1 MRKGLISMFR
11 ELRSLGSG
19 TGGASGRVAAYELAD
34 NLLALL
40 NAVGWAGAAI
50 GLWAGDLLRMG
61 VFLSL
66 PVTASTAGIF
76 LHRPAIRAAAV
87 CGGIVKTQLRKQLFV
102 RLFQAGPQYVDHK
115 RSGEIITTLC
125 EKVEWLSFYYTE
137 YLPKAT
143 AALLVSVGILAWC
156 LPRFAPAGIVLLLAT
171 ICVQIIPP
179 LFYPLVQRAG
189 KREWLASDAFFAD
202 SLDGIRGI
210 ASLKAFHANQRHRE
224 KVERRAEAL
233 RRCTMSSLVYTTL
246 NSRAME
252 LALQCGRY
260 LPFLLALPGA
270 LRGTVSMPDFVML
283 FFILGAWKSSSEKT
297 MGAWL
302 KAGKGISG
310 IQELAELL
318 RGDMPQTPSLPSAEQ
333 HGSCQPL
340 AGDVVLE
347 HITFSYAGAEHAV
360 LRDLS
365 LSIREGTTTALIGPS
380 GAGKST
386 VAQMLFGFYFPRSGT
401 VRIGGTAL
409 RTDTVSRFRS
419 SIAAVWQDCWI
430 FHATCLDNIR
440 MARPDASEE
449 EVYEAARRAR
459 IHRFIMG
466 LPDGY
471 QTVIGDGGVPLSGGE
486 RQRIAIARAF
496 LKDAPVLIW
505 DEATASVD
513 RRNEAEICES
523 LRELGRGKTVLVIAH
538 RLQTIEHADQICLM
552 DHGSIQMR
560 GTHHA
565 LMETSEEYRTVVRA
579 QRAEAG
585 GMA

>member
-1 MRKGLISMFR
+1 MKGLISMFR

-19 TGGASGRVAAYELAD
+19 TSGASGRVAAYELAD
-34 NLLALL
+34 DLLVLL
-40 NAVGWAGAAI
+40 NAVGWAGAVI
-50 GLWAGDLLRMG
+50 RLWEGNLLQMG
-61 VFLSL
+61 VFLALS
-66 PVTASTAGIF
+66 VTASAVGIF
-76 LHRPAIRAAAV
+76 LHRPAIRTAAV
-87 CGGIVKTQLRKQLFV
+87 CGGTVKKQLRKHLFV
-102 RLFQAGPQYVDHK
+102 RLFRAGPQYVDRK

-137 YLPKAT
+137 YLPKSI
-143 AALLVSVGILAWC
+143 AALLMSVGVIAWC
-156 LPRFAPAGIVLLLAT
+156 FTRFAPAGIVLLLAT

-210 ASLKAFHANQRHRE
+210 ATLKAFHANERHRE
-224 KVERRAEAL
+224 KVERRAEEL

-246 NSRAME
+246 NSRAMD

-270 LRGTVSMPDFVML
+270 VRGEVSIPHLVML
-283 FFILGAWKSSSEKT
+283 FFVLGAWKISSEKT

-318 RGDMPQTPSLPSAEQ
+318 RRDMQQTPILPAVAQ

-347 HITFSYAGAEHAV
+347 HITFSYAGTDHAV

-365 LSIREGTTTALIGPS
+365 LSIKEGTTTALIGPS

-386 VAQMLFGFYFPRSGT
+386 VAQMLFGFYVPQIGT
-401 VRIGGTAL
+401 VHIGDTEL
-409 RTDTVSRFRS
+409 REDTVSQFRS
-419 SIAAVWQDCWI
+419 SIAAVWQDCRI
-430 FHATCLDNIR
+430 FHTTCLDNIR
-440 MARPDASEE
+440 MARQDATDE

-459 IHRFIMG
+459 IHEFIID

-471 QTVIGDGGVPLSGGE
+471 QTVIGDGGLPLSGGE
-486 RQRIAIARAF
+486 QQRIAIARAF
-496 LKDAPVLIW
+496 LKDSPVLIW
-505 DEATASVD
+505 DEATSAID
-513 RRNEAEICES
+513 RHNEAEIYES

-538 RLQTIEHADQICLM
+538 RLQTIENANQICLM
-552 DHGSIQMR
+552 RHGSIQKQ
-560 GTHHA
+560 GTHHE
-565 LMETSEEYRTVVRA
+565 LMETSEEYRELVRA
-579 QRAEAG
+579 QRVEAG
-585 GMA
+585 GTA